1 MRKLWRWLTEPAPTV
16 QKAEDRRRARLMA
29 ALLLILLPL
38 YFVPELI
45 RGLATGDVGVYLLP
59 TTLALIVSYIL
70 SRTRHYRWGVYLAL
84 AAFTVLPI
92 ANLLAQPDYDPDL
105 LLHALI
111 WMAPTLILGSLLL
124 SPRGLVVL
132 IVASAAVVLS
142 LPFLLPGSAFSH
154 LVYPLGF
161 LTVVAAYLL
170 LAAFIRQHDLE
181 QIEAHARD
189 LVAAAEEL
197 RLFSRAVEQSAS
209 TIVITDRDGNIEY
222 VNPAFTR
229 ITGYTFQEA
238 LGQNPRI
245 LKSGKH
251 PPELYEEMWKTISS
265 GGVWQGELINKKKN
279 GDLYW
284 EFATISPVVDETGQ
298 ITHYLAVKDDITLR
312 KEIERKLRRSEQR
325 FRYLFEAAPDA
336 VLVLNRERVITDCN
350 QSAVHLY
357 GRPTEEII
365 GRSIMDLMDPASIPF
380 AQEKWQDVQRGQQ
393 AEGEIRILRGD
404 GSTAVVWRRG
414 TPLLNA
420 EGQIEGVLIYD
431 RDITRRKRA
440 EEALE
445 QAHEQALEASRLKT
459 QLLANVSHDMRTPLG
474 VILGR
479 AEMLQ
484 EGVYGPLAE
493 RQRAALT
500 DIINST
506 EQAMTFVN
514 NLLGQAQ
521 IESGKIT
528 FNIRPFSP
536 VKLLETAQSTSR
548 ALAQAKGLELTTS
561 IAPDIPARLRGD
573 SYWLQQ
579 ILTNL
584 ISNAIKFTDEGR
596 VSIRIYRAD
605 GERWAMEVSD
615 TGCGIP
621 AEAQAYVFEPFRQVD
636 GTASRQQHTG
646 SGLGL
651 SIVKELTTLMGGEIQ
666 LVSEVGKGSTFTVLL
681 PLEPMEEADK

>member
-29 ALLLILLPL
+29 ALLLVLIPL
-38 YFVPELI
+38 YLIPESI
-45 RGLATGDVGVYLLP
+45 LATSKVGIFVLP
-59 TTLALIVSYIL
+59 ITLTLIVSYIL
-70 SRTRHYRWGVYLAL
+70 SRTRHYRWGIYLAL
-84 AAFTVLPI
+84 TAFTILPI
-92 ANLLAQPDYDPDL
+92 ANLLVQPGYDPDL

-124 SPRGLVVL
+124 SPRGLAVL
-132 IVASAAVVLS
+132 IAASAAAALS
-142 LPFLLPGSAFSH
+142 LLFLLPSSTFSH

-161 LTVVAAYLL
+161 LTVVSAYLL
-170 LAAFIRQHDLE
+170 LASFVRQRDLE

-189 LVAAAEEL
+189 LAATAEEL

-209 TIVITDRDGNIEY
+209 AIVITNRSGSIEY

-229 ITGYTFQEA
+229 ITGYTASEI
-238 LGQNPRI
+238 LGQSPRI
-245 LKSGKH
+245 LESGKH
-251 PPELYEEMWKTISS
+251 PPELYKEMWKTIRS
-265 GGVWQGELINKKKN
+265 GGVWQGEVVNRKKN

-284 EFATISPVVDETGQ
+284 ASVTISPVADETGQ
-298 ITHYLAVKDDITLR
+298 ITHYLTVQDDITFR

-336 VLVLNRERVITDCN
+336 VLVLNQERVITDCN
-350 QSAVHLY
+350 QSAVQLY
-357 GRPTEEII
+357 GRPIEEII
-365 GRSIMDLMDPASIPF
+365 GRSITELMDPASIPF
-380 AQEKWQDVQRGQQ
+380 AQEKWQDVQQGQR
-393 AEGEIRILRGD
+393 AEGEIHILRGD
-404 GSTAVVWRRG
+404 GSIAIVWRRG

-420 EGQIEGVLIYD
+420 EGEMEGVLIYD
-431 RDITRRKRA
+431 RDITRRKQA
-440 EEALE
+440 EEALA
-445 QAHEQALEASRLKT
+445 QAHEQALEANRLKT

-479 AEMLQ
+479 SEMLQ
-484 EGVYGPLAE
+484 QGVYGPLSE

-500 DIINST
+500 DIITST

-521 IESGKIT
+521 IESGKII
-528 FNIRPFSP
+528 FNIRAFSP
-536 VKLLETAQSTSR
+536 ARLLETAQSTAR

-561 IAPDIPARLRGD
+561 IAPDIPARLQGD

-605 GERWAMEVSD
+605 EQHWAMEVSD
-615 TGCGIP
+615 TGCGISV
-621 AEAQAYVFEPFRQVD
+621 EAQAYIFEPFRQVD
-636 GTASRQQHTG
+636 GTVRRRQHAC

-666 LVSEVGKGSTFTVLL
+666 LVSEIGKGSTFTVLL
-681 PLEPMEEADK
+681 PLEPTEEADQ